1 MKDGFVKAAAAS
13 PVIKVADAE
22 YNAQQVIKCMA
33 AAREKGVKLLV
44 FPELTEE
51 RRKDLVKEVKKKG
64 EEGKVAIRNIRR
76 DGNDAFKKL
85 AKTEVSEDEIKGLE
99 EELQKLTDKYVKD
112 IDALIDSK
120 AKEIM
125 TV

>member
-44 FPELTEE
+44 FP
-51 RRKDLVKEVKKKG
+51 
-64 EEGKVAIRNIRR
+64 
-76 DGNDAFKKL
+76 
-85 AKTEVSEDEIKGLE
+85 
-99 EELQKLTDKYVKD
+99 
-112 IDALIDSK
+112 
-120 AKEIM
+120 
-125 TV
+125 

>member
-44 FPELTEE
+44 FPELTLTGCFCY
-51 RRKDLVKEVKKKG
+51 DLVGHRVLL
-64 EEGKVAIRNIRR
+64 EGA
-76 DGNDAFKKL
+76 A
-85 AKTEVSEDEIKGLE
+85 AALE
-99 EELQKLTDKYVKD
+99 
-112 IDALIDSK
+112 
-120 AKEIM
+120 
-125 TV
+125 